1 MKMFAIAAAALLA
14 GSLTGMAHATTT
26 AAKKNVQREVV
37 SYADLNLEN
46 AADAAILH
54 KRIVTAARR
63 VCGVYASPIPL
74 DFSSP
79 LRACAND
86 AVARAIADVNS
97 PMLTANIVVRN
108 IAQ

>member
-1 MKMFAIAAAALLA
+1 MKMFAIAAAVVMT

-26 AAKKNVQREVV
+26 AQNVQQQVV

-54 KRIVTAARR
+54 KRIQSAARK
-63 VCGVYASPIPL
+63 VCGVYRSPIPL

-79 LRACAND
+79 LRACAAD
-86 AVARAIADVNS
+86 ATARALAEVNAPLMS
-97 PMLTANIVVRN
+97 RNIVVRN
-108 IAQ
+108 ITE

>member
-26 AAKKNVQREVV
+26 AQKNVQREVV

-54 KRIVTAARR
+54 KRIVSAARR
-63 VCGVYASPIPL
+63 VCGVYSSPIPL
-74 DFSSP
+74 DFASP
-79 LRACAND
+79 LRACANE
-86 AVARAIADVNS
+86 AAARAIADVNA
-97 PMLTANIVVRN
+97 PMLTANIVVRSTV
-108 IAQ
+108 Q